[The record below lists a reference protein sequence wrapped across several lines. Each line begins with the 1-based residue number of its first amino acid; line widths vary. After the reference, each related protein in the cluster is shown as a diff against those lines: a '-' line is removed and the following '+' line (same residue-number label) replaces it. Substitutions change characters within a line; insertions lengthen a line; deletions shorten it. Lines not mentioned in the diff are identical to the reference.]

1 MDLVGAQRFSSA
13 VGLVTIVE
21 CGPVLLGP
29 PLTGSFYNYYEHYD
43 YTYVSSGI
51 ILIVAS
57 GILFVGMTINYRM
70 LAREKKEEER
80 REREEPKEELTAMLA
95 PPSPSKS
102 DEEAEKKAPE
112 AVALEN
118 VARMDEDTV

>member
-1 MDLVGAQRFSSA
+1 MKIAENEIW
-13 VGLVTIVE
+13 IV
-21 CGPVLLGP
+21 VLCCP
-29 PLTGSFYNYYEHYD
+29 PSGSFYNYYEHYD
-43 YTYVSSGI
+43 YTYISSGI

-80 REREEPKEELTAMLA
+80 REREEPKEELTAMLE
-95 PPSPSKS
+95 PPSPAKS

-118 VARMDEDTV
+118 VAKMDEDTV

>member
-1 MDLVGAQRFSSA
+1 MSVSLVVIDGENSRKWRLNLNCFHS
-13 VGLVTIVE
+13 
-21 CGPVLLGP
+21 CP
-29 PLTGSFYNYYEHYD
+29 PSGSFYNYYAHYD
-43 YTYVSSGI
+43 YTYISSGI

-57 GILFVGMTINYRM
+57 VILFVGMTINYRM

-102 DEEAEKKAPE
+102 DELAEKKAPE